1 MKIYTKDTHFYFV
14 AIFINCHRSGMLSGH
29 MMPLGQASLLN
40 MEPTKEGWHQLLV
53 IISNRFCF

>member
-1 MKIYTKDTHFYFV
+1 
-14 AIFINCHRSGMLSGH
+14 MLSGQ

-53 IISNRFCF
+53 IIWNRFCLRGFLLRFVVQVTYFNW